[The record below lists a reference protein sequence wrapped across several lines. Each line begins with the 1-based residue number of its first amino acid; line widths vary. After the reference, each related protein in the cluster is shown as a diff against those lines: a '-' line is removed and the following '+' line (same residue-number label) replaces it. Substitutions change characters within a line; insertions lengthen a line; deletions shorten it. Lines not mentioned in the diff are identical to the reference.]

1 MIDEIFQP
9 NEHKKTSNLHQ
20 KICKRCGTAFMGR
33 PAAKYCSD
41 CRLEV
46 KRERERAFRHKSKE
60 AIRKL
65 GSVDKCLKCGK
76 EYIVTA
82 GKQKYCPAC
91 AEEATRENIRTERK
105 IYMQEKRESSPK
117 LVKEW
122 KRTKYEERH
131 CLVCGDIFTPKTYKQ
146 KACEKC
152 KEIFNKYKQYLVECR
167 RTTNKEKNIGP
178 MEFTTWLAKRKEK
191 QAKK

>member
-167 RTTNKEKNIGP
+167 RTRTKEKNICP

-191 QAKK
+191 